1 MAVSHHS
8 ASWRERILSVSLRS
22 KIVGTFVIVSLL
34 VAVTSGMS
42 YTYLNK
48 VDSSYS
54 KLLND
59 NVTILRNVSEIKE
72 KTQIQNSMLFGYVLD
87 PTKDKE
93 KLLTEMNGTLSSI
106 ITKMGEVSK
115 NEDEQSAAIQSM
127 VDSNMTFARL
137 VKKVTEYADKGNVA
151 LAKAEAMQWAIPT
164 TETLTQAAAKIE
176 ELERKVQEEASA
188 RNHDVAVSTVQT
200 LTWVSVAAFLFALA
214 IGLLL
219 SRMIVNP
226 IRSMVQ
232 AAERIAACDLT
243 VGDIN
248 VKNRDEL
255 RQLATAFNQMKANL
269 HSLISRVGSSAQHV
283 AAASEAL
290 SSNSEQV
297 SESSER
303 ITYTVQDISIGT
315 DAQVRSVHLGVSI
328 MEEMSAAVIQIA
340 SVTQSA
346 NHQSFL
352 AQLEAGEGN
361 AAVETAIKQMN
372 AIYQKMMELAESV
385 QRLGGRSEQIVNANA
400 MIAGIARQT
409 NMLALNASI
418 EAARAGAAGKGF
430 AVVADEVRKLSMQTG
445 AAAEEVALLV
455 SSIQDETREV
465 VSSTEAGSREVQ
477 TGLEVVGVARDT
489 FKRIRDAMDEVA
501 RQIGEVAGSSAAIS
515 EKTRAAVDVIRA
527 IDEVAGQTAAGA
539 RNVSSN
545 IEGQYA
551 SMEEIF
557 SSATVLNS
565 MAADLQTLI
574 GRFRV

>member
-1 MAVSHHS
+1 MAVSHIS

-115 NEDEQSAAIQSM
+115 NEDEQSAIQSM

-188 RNHDVAVSTVQT
+188 RNHDVIETTVQT
-200 LTWVSVAAFLFALA
+200 LIWVSVAAFLFALA

-232 AAERIAACDLT
+232 AADRIAACDLT

-248 VKNRDEL
+248 LKNRDEL
-255 RQLATAFNQMKANL
+255 RHLATAFNQMKANL
-269 HSLISRVGSSAQHV
+269 HSLISQVGSSAQHV

-303 ITYTVQDISIGT
+303 ITYTVQDISMGT

-352 AQLEAGEGN
+352 AQQEAGEGN
-361 AAVETAIKQMN
+361 AAVETAITQMN

-385 QRLGGRSEQIVNANA
+385 QRLGHRSEQIVNANA

-477 TGLEVVGVARDT
+477 TGLEVVGVAQDT

-501 RQIGEVAGSSAAIS
+501 RQIEEVAGSSAAIS

-539 RNVSSN
+539 KNVSSN

>member
-1 MAVSHHS
+1 MANHNST
-8 ASWRERILSVSLRS
+8 SWRKRLFSVSLRS
-22 KIVGTFVIVSLL
+22 KIVGTFIIVSLL

-106 ITKMGEVSK
+106 ITQMGEVSK
-115 NEDEQSAAIQSM
+115 NEDEQSAIQSM
-127 VDSNMTFARL
+127 ADSNMTFARL

-176 ELERKVQEEASA
+176 ELERNVQEEASA
-188 RNHDVAVSTVQT
+188 RNHDVVVSTVQT
-200 LTWVSVAAFLFALA
+200 LIWVSVAAFLFALA

-243 VGDIN
+243 VDDIN

-255 RQLATAFNQMKANL
+255 RHLATAFNQMKANL
-269 HSLISRVGSSAQHV
+269 HRLISQVGSSAQHV

-290 SSNSEQV
+290 SSNSEQI

-303 ITYTVQDISIGT
+303 ITYTVQDISMGT

-352 AQLEAGEGN
+352 AQQEAGEGN

-372 AIYQKMMELAESV
+372 AIYQKMKELAESV
-385 QRLGGRSEQIVNANA
+385 QRLGQRSEQIVHANA

-445 AAAEEVALLV
+445 AAAEEVAHLV

-501 RQIGEVAGSSAAIS
+501 RQIEEVAGSSAAIS

-551 SMEEIF
+551 SMEEIV

>member
-1 MAVSHHS
+1 MANHNSV
-8 ASWRERILSVSLRS
+8 SWRKRIFSVSLRS
-22 KIVGTFVIVSLL
+22 KIVGTFIIVSLL

-72 KTQIQNSMLFGYVLD
+72 KTQVQNSMLFGYVLD
-87 PTKDKE
+87 PSKDKE

-106 ITKMGEVSK
+106 ITQMGEVSK
-115 NEDEQSAAIQSM
+115 NEDEQSAIQSM
-127 VDSNMTFARL
+127 ADSNMTFARL

-188 RNHDVAVSTVQT
+188 RNHDVVVSTVQT
-200 LTWVSVAAFLFALA
+200 LIWVSVAAFLFALA

-243 VGDIN
+243 VNDIN

-255 RQLATAFNQMKANL
+255 RHLATAFNQMKVNL
-269 HSLISRVGSSAQHV
+269 HSLISQVGSSAQHV

-303 ITYTVQDISIGT
+303 ITYTVQDISQGT

-352 AQLEAGEGN
+352 AQQEAGEGN
-361 AAVETAIKQMN
+361 AAVETAITQMN

-385 QRLGGRSEQIVNANA
+385 QRLGQRSEQIVNANA

-418 EAARAGAAGKGF
+418 EAARAGVAGKGF

-445 AAAEEVALLV
+445 AAAEEVTLLV
-455 SSIQDETREV
+455 SSIQDETRKV

-501 RQIGEVAGSSAAIS
+501 RQIEEVAGSSAAIS

-565 MAADLQTLI
+565 MASDLQTLI

>member
-1 MAVSHHS
+1 MAIRNS
-8 ASWRERILSVSLRS
+8 ASWRKRLFSVSLRS

-106 ITKMGEVSK
+106 ITQMGEVSK
-115 NEDEQSAAIQSM
+115 NEDEQSAIQSM

-137 VKKVTEYADKGNVA
+137 VKKVTEYADKGNVT

-188 RNHDVAVSTVQT
+188 RNHDVVVSTVQT
-200 LTWVSVAAFLFALA
+200 LIWVSVAAFLFALA

-255 RQLATAFNQMKANL
+255 RHLATAFNQMKANL
-269 HSLISRVGSSAQHV
+269 HSLISQVGSSAQHV

-303 ITYTVQDISIGT
+303 ITYTVQDISMGT

-352 AQLEAGEGN
+352 AQQEAGEGN
-361 AAVETAIKQMN
+361 AAVETAITQMN

-385 QRLGGRSEQIVNANA
+385 QRLGQRSEQIVNANA

-489 FKRIRDAMDEVA
+489 FKRIRGAMDEVA
-501 RQIGEVAGSSAAIS
+501 RQIEEVAGSSAAIS
-515 EKTRAAVDVIRA
+515 EKTRAAADVIRA

-551 SMEEIF
+551 SMEEIV

>member
-59 NVTILRNVSEIKE
+59 NVTILQNVSEIKE

-93 KLLTEMNGTLSSI
+93 KLLTEMNRTLSSI
-106 ITKMGEVSK
+106 ITQMGEVSK
-115 NEDEQSAAIQSM
+115 NEDEQSAIQSM

-176 ELERKVQEEASA
+176 ELERKVQEDASA
-188 RNHDVAVSTVQT
+188 RNHDVVVSTVQT
-200 LTWVSVAAFLFALA
+200 LIWVSVAAFLFALA

-255 RQLATAFNQMKANL
+255 RHLATAFNQMKANL
-269 HSLISRVGSSAQHV
+269 HSLISQVGSSAQHV

-303 ITYTVQDISIGT
+303 ITYTVQDISMGT

-352 AQLEAGEGN
+352 AQQEAGEGN

-385 QRLGGRSEQIVNANA
+385 QRLGQRSEQIVNANT

-445 AAAEEVALLV
+445 AAAEEVTLLV

-501 RQIGEVAGSSAAIS
+501 RQIEEVAGSSAAIS

>member
-1 MAVSHHS
+1 M
-8 ASWRERILSVSLRS
+8 SWQIVIRLAGDKRIFSVSLRS

-93 KLLTEMNGTLSSI
+93 KLLTEMNGALSSI
-106 ITKMGEVSK
+106 ITQMGEVSK
-115 NEDEQSAAIQSM
+115 NEDEQSAIQSM

-176 ELERKVQEEASA
+176 ELERNVQEEASA
-188 RNHDVAVSTVQT
+188 RNHDVVVSTVQT
-200 LTWVSVAAFLFALA
+200 LIWVSVAAFLFALA

-243 VGDIN
+243 VSDIN

-255 RQLATAFNQMKANL
+255 RHLATAFNQMKANL
-269 HSLISRVGSSAQHV
+269 HSLISQVGSSAQHV

-303 ITYTVQDISIGT
+303 ITYTVQDISMGT

-352 AQLEAGEGN
+352 AQQEAGEGN

-372 AIYQKMMELAESV
+372 AIYHKMMELAESV
-385 QRLGGRSEQIVNANA
+385 QRLGHRSEQIVHANA

-445 AAAEEVALLV
+445 EAAEEVAHLV

-501 RQIGEVAGSSAAIS
+501 RQIEEVAGSSAAIS

>member
-1 MAVSHHS
+1 
-8 ASWRERILSVSLRS
+8 LRG

-34 VAVTSGMS
+34 VAMTSGMS

-54 KLLND
+54 NLLSD
-59 NVTILRNVSEIKE
+59 NVSILRNVAEIKE
-72 KTQIQNSMLFGYVLD
+72 KTQMQNSMLFGYVLD

-106 ITKMGEVSK
+106 ITQMGELSK
-115 NEDEQSAAIQSM
+115 NEDEKSAIQSM
-127 VDSNMTFARL
+127 VDANMTFARL

-151 LAKAEAMQWAIPT
+151 LAKAEATQWAIPT
-164 TETLTQAAAKIE
+164 TETLTQTAAKIE
-176 ELERKVQEEASA
+176 ELERKLQEEASA
-188 RNHDVAVSTVQT
+188 RNHDVVASTVRT
-200 LTWVSVAAFLFALA
+200 LIWVSLVAFLFALS
-214 IGLLL
+214 IGLFL

-226 IRSMVQ
+226 MRSMVR

-243 VGDIN
+243 VSDIY
-248 VKNRDEL
+248 VKNKDEL
-255 RQLATAFNQMKANL
+255 RDLATAFNQMKANL
-269 HSLISRVGSSAQHV
+269 HRLISQVGSSAQHV

-303 ITYTVQDISIGT
+303 ITYTVQDISMGT

-346 NHQSFL
+346 NHHSSL
-352 AQLEAGEGN
+352 AQHEAGEGN
-361 AAVETAIKQMN
+361 AAVETAITQMN
-372 AIYQKMMELAESV
+372 AIYQKMKELAESV
-385 QRLGGRSEQIVNANA
+385 QRLGGRSEQIVNANG
-400 MIAGIARQT
+400 MIANIARQT

-418 EAARAGAAGKGF
+418 EAARAGEAGKGF

-445 AAAEEVALLV
+445 AAAEEVANLV
-455 SSIQDETREV
+455 SGIQDETREV
-465 VSSTEAGSREVQ
+465 VISTEAGSREVER
-477 TGLEVVGVARDT
+477 GLEVVGVARDT

-501 RQIGEVAGSSAAIS
+501 RQIEEVAGSSAAIS
-515 EKTRAAVDVIRA
+515 EKTHAAVDVIRA
-527 IDEVAGQTAAGA
+527 IDEVAGQTASGA

-551 SMEEIF
+551 SMEEIV
-557 SSATVLNS
+557 SSANVLNS

>member
-1 MAVSHHS
+1 MANHIST
-8 ASWRERILSVSLRS
+8 SWRKRLFSVSLRS

-59 NVTILRNVSEIKE
+59 NVTILRNVAEIKE

-93 KLLTEMNGTLSSI
+93 RLLTEMNGTLSSI
-106 ITKMGEVSK
+106 ITQMGEVSK
-115 NEDEQSAAIQSM
+115 NEDEQSAIQSM

-176 ELERKVQEEASA
+176 ELERNVQEEASA
-188 RNHDVAVSTVQT
+188 RNHDAVISTVQT
-200 LTWVSVAAFLFALA
+200 LIWVSVAAFLFALA

-255 RQLATAFNQMKANL
+255 RHLATAFNQMKANL
-269 HSLISRVGSSAQHV
+269 HRLISQVGSSAQHV

-303 ITYTVQDISIGT
+303 ITYTVQEISMGT

-352 AQLEAGEGN
+352 AQQEAGEGN

-372 AIYQKMMELAESV
+372 AIYQKMKELAESV
-385 QRLGGRSEQIVNANA
+385 QRLGQRSEQIVHANA

-445 AAAEEVALLV
+445 AAAEEVTHLV

-501 RQIGEVAGSSAAIS
+501 RQIEEVAGSSAAIS

-551 SMEEIF
+551 SMEEIV

>member
-1 MAVSHHS
+1 MANHNST
-8 ASWRERILSVSLRS
+8 SWRKRLFSVSLRS

-59 NVTILRNVSEIKE
+59 NVTILRNVTEIKE

-106 ITKMGEVSK
+106 ITQMGEVSK
-115 NEDEQSAAIQSM
+115 NEDEQSAIQSM

-176 ELERKVQEEASA
+176 ELERNIQEEASA
-188 RNHDVAVSTVQT
+188 RNHDVVISTVQT
-200 LTWVSVAAFLFALA
+200 LIWVSVAAFLFALA

-255 RQLATAFNQMKANL
+255 R
-269 HSLISRVGSSAQHV
+269 
-283 AAASEAL
+283 
-290 SSNSEQV
+290 
-297 SESSER
+297 
-303 ITYTVQDISIGT
+303 
-315 DAQVRSVHLGVSI
+315 
-328 MEEMSAAVIQIA
+328 
-340 SVTQSA
+340 
-346 NHQSFL
+346 
-352 AQLEAGEGN
+352 
-361 AAVETAIKQMN
+361 
-372 AIYQKMMELAESV
+372 
-385 QRLGGRSEQIVNANA
+385 
-400 MIAGIARQT
+400 
-409 NMLALNASI
+409 
-418 EAARAGAAGKGF
+418 
-430 AVVADEVRKLSMQTG
+430 
-445 AAAEEVALLV
+445 
-455 SSIQDETREV
+455 
-465 VSSTEAGSREVQ
+465 
-477 TGLEVVGVARDT
+477 
-489 FKRIRDAMDEVA
+489 
-501 RQIGEVAGSSAAIS
+501 
-515 EKTRAAVDVIRA
+515 
-527 IDEVAGQTAAGA
+527 
-539 RNVSSN
+539 
-545 IEGQYA
+545 
-551 SMEEIF
+551 
-557 SSATVLNS
+557 
-565 MAADLQTLI
+565 
-574 GRFRV
+574 RFGYRF

>member
-1 MAVSHHS
+1 MANHIST
-8 ASWRERILSVSLRS
+8 SWRKRLFSVSLRS

-42 YTYLNK
+42 YTYLIK

-59 NVTILRNVSEIKE
+59 NVTILRNVTEIKE

-93 KLLTEMNGTLSSI
+93 RLLTEMNGTLSSI
-106 ITKMGEVSK
+106 ITQMGEVSK
-115 NEDEQSAAIQSM
+115 NEDEQSAIQSM

-176 ELERKVQEEASA
+176 ELERNIQEEASA
-188 RNHDVAVSTVQT
+188 RNHDAVISTVQT
-200 LTWVSVAAFLFALA
+200 LIWVSVAAFLFALA

-232 AAERIAACDLT
+232 VAERIAACDLT

-255 RQLATAFNQMKANL
+255 RHLATAFNQMKANL
-269 HSLISRVGSSAQHV
+269 HRLISQVGSSAQHV

-303 ITYTVQDISIGT
+303 ITYTVQDISMGT

-328 MEEMSAAVIQIA
+328 MEEMSTAVIQIA
-340 SVTQSA
+340 NVTQSA

-352 AQLEAGEGN
+352 AQQEAGEGN

-372 AIYQKMMELAESV
+372 AIYQKMKELAESV
-385 QRLGGRSEQIVNANA
+385 QRLGQRSEQIVHANA

-445 AAAEEVALLV
+445 AAAEEVAHLV

-501 RQIGEVAGSSAAIS
+501 RQIEEVAGSSAAIS

>member
-1 MAVSHHS
+1 M
-8 ASWRERILSVSLRS
+8 LSYL
-22 KIVGTFVIVSLL
+22 LL
-34 VAVTSGMS
+34 VAMTSGMS

-48 VDSSYS
+48 VDNSYS
-54 KLLND
+54 KLLSD
-59 NVTILRNVSEIKE
+59 NVSILRNVAEIKE
-72 KTQIQNSMLFGYVLD
+72 KTQIQNSMMFGYVLD

-93 KLLTEMNGTLSSI
+93 KHLTEMNAALSSI
-106 ITKMGEVSK
+106 ITQMGELSK
-115 NEDEQSAAIQSM
+115 NEDEQSAIQSM

-137 VKKVTEYADKGNVA
+137 VKKVTEYADKGNVV

-176 ELERKVQEEASA
+176 ELERKLQEEASA
-188 RNHDVAVSTVQT
+188 RNHDVVESTVRT
-200 LTWVSVAAFLFALA
+200 LIWVSLTAFLFALA

-226 IRSMVQ
+226 IRFMVK
-232 AAERIAACDLT
+232 AAERIAGCDLT
-243 VGDIN
+243 VSDIH
-248 VKNRDEL
+248 VKNKDEL
-255 RQLATAFNQMKANL
+255 RDLAKAFNQMKANL
-269 HSLISRVGSSAQHV
+269 HSLISQVGSSAQQV
-283 AAASEAL
+283 SAASEAL

-303 ITYTVQDISIGT
+303 ITYTVQDISMGT

-346 NHQSFL
+346 NHQSSL
-352 AQLEAGEGN
+352 AQQEAGEGN

-372 AIYQKMMELAESV
+372 AIYQKMKELAESV
-385 QRLGGRSEQIVNANA
+385 QRLGQRSEQIVNANA
-400 MIAGIARQT
+400 IIAGIARQT

-430 AVVADEVRKLSMQTG
+430 AVVADEVRKLSMQTS
-445 AAAEEVALLV
+445 AAAEEVADLV

-465 VSSTEAGSREVQ
+465 VSSTEAGSREVE

-489 FKRIRDAMDEVA
+489 FQRIRKAMDEVA
-501 RQIGEVAGSSAAIS
+501 RKIEEVAGSSAEIS
-515 EKTRAAVDVIRA
+515 EKTHAAVDVIRA
-527 IDEVAGQTAAGA
+527 IDEVVGQTASGA
-539 RNVSSN
+539 RVVSSN

-551 SMEEIF
+551 SMEEIV
-557 SSATVLNS
+557 SSAAVLNS
-565 MAADLQTLI
+565 MAVDLQTLI

>member
-1 MAVSHHS
+1 MAIRNS
-8 ASWRERILSVSLRS
+8 ASWRKRLFSVSLRS

-106 ITKMGEVSK
+106 ITQMGEVSK
-115 NEDEQSAAIQSM
+115 NEDEQSAIQSM

-176 ELERKVQEEASA
+176 VLERKVQEEASA
-188 RNHDVAVSTVQT
+188 RNHDVVVSTVQT
-200 LTWVSVAAFLFALA
+200 LIWVSVAAFLFALA

-255 RQLATAFNQMKANL
+255 RHLATAFNQMKANL
-269 HSLISRVGSSAQHV
+269 HSLISQVGSSAQHV

-303 ITYTVQDISIGT
+303 ITYTVQDISMGT

-352 AQLEAGEGN
+352 AQQEAGEGN
-361 AAVETAIKQMN
+361 AAVETAITQMN

-385 QRLGGRSEQIVNANA
+385 QRLGQRSEQIVNANA

-489 FKRIRDAMDEVA
+489 FKRIRGAMDEVA
-501 RQIGEVAGSSAAIS
+501 RQIEEVAGSSAAIS
-515 EKTRAAVDVIRA
+515 EKTRAAADVIRA

-551 SMEEIF
+551 SMEEIV

>member
-1 MAVSHHS
+1 MANHNS
-8 ASWRERILSVSLRS
+8 ASWRKRIFSVSLRS

-106 ITKMGEVSK
+106 ITQMGEVSK
-115 NEDEQSAAIQSM
+115 NEDEQSAIQSM

-176 ELERKVQEEASA
+176 ELERKAQEEASA
-188 RNHDVAVSTVQT
+188 RNHDVVVSTVQT
-200 LTWVSVAAFLFALA
+200 LIWVSVAAFLFALA

-226 IRSMVQ
+226 IRSMVK

-243 VGDIN
+243 VDDIN

-255 RQLATAFNQMKANL
+255 RHLSTAFNQMKANL
-269 HSLISRVGSSAQHV
+269 HSLISQVGSSAQHV

-303 ITYTVQDISIGT
+303 ITYTVQDISMGT
-315 DAQVRSVHLGVSI
+315 DAQVRSVHMGVSI

-340 SVTQSA
+340 SVTQTA

-352 AQLEAGEGN
+352 AQQEAGEGN
-361 AAVETAIKQMN
+361 AAVETAITQMN

-385 QRLGGRSEQIVNANA
+385 QRLGHRSEQIVNANA

-445 AAAEEVALLV
+445 AAAEEVAHLV

-501 RQIGEVAGSSAAIS
+501 RQIEEVAGSSAAIS

-565 MAADLQTLI
+565 MAADLQILI

>member
-1 MAVSHHS
+1 MANRNS
-8 ASWRERILSVSLRS
+8 ASWRKRLFSVSLRI

-106 ITKMGEVSK
+106 ITQMGEVSK
-115 NEDEQSAAIQSM
+115 NEDEQSAIQSM

-188 RNHDVAVSTVQT
+188 RNHDVVVSTVQT
-200 LTWVSVAAFLFALA
+200 LIWVSVAAFLFALA

-255 RQLATAFNQMKANL
+255 RHLATAFNQMKANL
-269 HSLISRVGSSAQHV
+269 HSLISQVGSSAQHV

-303 ITYTVQDISIGT
+303 ITYTVQDISMGT

-346 NHQSFL
+346 NQQSFL
-352 AQLEAGEGN
+352 AQKEAGEGN
-361 AAVETAIKQMN
+361 EAVETAITQMN

-385 QRLGGRSEQIVNANA
+385 QRLGQRSEQIVNANS

-445 AAAEEVALLV
+445 AAAEEVAHLV

-489 FKRIRDAMDEVA
+489 FKRIRGAMDEVA
-501 RQIGEVAGSSAAIS
+501 RQIEEVAGSSADIS
-515 EKTRAAVDVIRA
+515 EKTRAATDVIRA

-551 SMEEIF
+551 SMEEIV

>member
-1 MAVSHHS
+1 MAYGNS
-8 ASWRERILSVSLRS
+8 ASWRKRLFSVSLRS

-106 ITKMGEVSK
+106 ITQMGEVSK
-115 NEDEQSAAIQSM
+115 NEDEQSAIQSM

-188 RNHDVAVSTVQT
+188 RNHDVVVSTVQT
-200 LTWVSVAAFLFALA
+200 LIWVSVAAFLFALA

-255 RQLATAFNQMKANL
+255 RHLATAFNQMKANL
-269 HSLISRVGSSAQHV
+269 HILISQVGSSAQHV

-303 ITYTVQDISIGT
+303 ITYTVQDISMGT
-315 DAQVRSVHLGVSI
+315 DAQVCSVHLGVSI

-352 AQLEAGEGN
+352 AQQEAGEGN
-361 AAVETAIKQMN
+361 AAVETAITQMN
-372 AIYQKMMELAESV
+372 AIYQKMMELSESV
-385 QRLGGRSEQIVNANA
+385 QRLGQRSEQIVNANS

-489 FKRIRDAMDEVA
+489 FKRIRGAMDEVA
-501 RQIGEVAGSSAAIS
+501 RQIEEVAGSSAAIS
-515 EKTRAAVDVIRA
+515 EKTRAAADVIRA

-551 SMEEIF
+551 SMEEIV

>member
-1 MAVSHHS
+1 
-8 ASWRERILSVSLRS
+8 
-22 KIVGTFVIVSLL
+22 
-34 VAVTSGMS
+34 
-42 YTYLNK
+42 
-48 VDSSYS
+48 
-54 KLLND
+54 
-59 NVTILRNVSEIKE
+59 
-72 KTQIQNSMLFGYVLD
+72 
-87 PTKDKE
+87 
-93 KLLTEMNGTLSSI
+93 
-106 ITKMGEVSK
+106 
-115 NEDEQSAAIQSM
+115 
-127 VDSNMTFARL
+127 
-137 VKKVTEYADKGNVA
+137 
-151 LAKAEAMQWAIPT
+151 
-164 TETLTQAAAKIE
+164 LTQAAAKIE
-176 ELERKVQEEASA
+176 ELERKVQEVASA
-188 RNHDVAVSTVQT
+188 HNHDVVVSTVQT
-200 LTWVSVAAFLFALA
+200 LIWVSVAAFLFALA

-248 VKNRDEL
+248 VKNKDEL
-255 RQLATAFNQMKANL
+255 RHLATAFNQMKANL
-269 HSLISRVGSSAQHV
+269 HSLISQVGSSAQHV

-303 ITYTVQDISIGT
+303 ITYTVQDISMGT

-352 AQLEAGEGN
+352 AQQEAGEGN
-361 AAVETAIKQMN
+361 AAVETAITQMN

-385 QRLGGRSEQIVNANA
+385 QRLGQRSEQIVNANA

-489 FKRIRDAMDEVA
+489 FKRIRGAMDEVA
-501 RQIGEVAGSSAAIS
+501 RQIEEVAGSSAAIS
-515 EKTRAAVDVIRA
+515 EKTRAAADVIRA

-551 SMEEIF
+551 SMEEIV

>member
-1 MAVSHHS
+1 MANRNS
-8 ASWRERILSVSLRS
+8 ASWSKRIVSVSLRS
-22 KIVGTFVIVSLL
+22 KIVGTFIIVSLL

-48 VDSSYS
+48 VDGSYS

-93 KLLTEMNGTLSSI
+93 KLLTEMNGALSSI

-115 NEDEQSAAIQSM
+115 NEDEQSAIQSM
-127 VDSNMTFARL
+127 ADSNMTFARL

-188 RNHDVAVSTVQT
+188 RNHDLVVSTVQT
-200 LTWVSVAAFLFALA
+200 LIWVSVAAFLFALA

-243 VGDIN
+243 VIDIN

-255 RQLATAFNQMKANL
+255 RHLATAFNQMKANL
-269 HSLISRVGSSAQHV
+269 HSLISQVGSSAQHV

-303 ITYTVQDISIGT
+303 ITYTVQDISMGT

-346 NHQSFL
+346 SHQSFL
-352 AQLEAGEGN
+352 AQQEAGEGN

-372 AIYQKMMELAESV
+372 AINQKMMELAESV
-385 QRLGGRSEQIVNANA
+385 QRLGHRSEQIVNANA

-418 EAARAGAAGKGF
+418 EASRAGAAGKGF

-445 AAAEEVALLV
+445 AAAEEVAHLV

-465 VSSTEAGSREVQ
+465 ISSTEAGSREVQ

-489 FKRIRDAMDEVA
+489 FKRIREAMDEVA
-501 RQIGEVAGSSAAIS
+501 KQIEEVAGSSAAIS

>member
-1 MAVSHHS
+1 MANRNS
-8 ASWRERILSVSLRS
+8 ASWRKRLFSVSLRI

-54 KLLND
+54 KLLKD

-106 ITKMGEVSK
+106 ITQMGEVSK
-115 NEDEQSAAIQSM
+115 NEDEQSAIQSM

-188 RNHDVAVSTVQT
+188 RNHDVVVSTVQT
-200 LTWVSVAAFLFALA
+200 LIWVSVAAFLFALA

-255 RQLATAFNQMKANL
+255 RHLATAFNQMKANL
-269 HSLISRVGSSAQHV
+269 HSLISQVGSSAQHV

-303 ITYTVQDISIGT
+303 ITYTVQDISMGT

-346 NHQSFL
+346 NQQSFL
-352 AQLEAGEGN
+352 AQKEAGEGN
-361 AAVETAIKQMN
+361 EAVETAITQMN

-385 QRLGGRSEQIVNANA
+385 QRLGQRSEQIVNANS

-445 AAAEEVALLV
+445 AAAEEVAHLV

-489 FKRIRDAMDEVA
+489 FKRIRGAMDEVA
-501 RQIGEVAGSSAAIS
+501 RQIEEVAGSSAAIS
-515 EKTRAAVDVIRA
+515 EKTRAATDVIRA

-551 SMEEIF
+551 SMEEIV

>member
-1 MAVSHHS
+1 MANHNS
-8 ASWRERILSVSLRS
+8 ASWRKRIFSVSLRS
-22 KIVGTFVIVSLL
+22 KIVGAFVIVSLL

-93 KLLTEMNGTLSSI
+93 KLLTEMNGALSSI

-115 NEDEQSAAIQSM
+115 NEDEQSAIQSM
-127 VDSNMTFARL
+127 ADSNMTFARL

-176 ELERKVQEEASA
+176 ELERKVQEEDSA
-188 RNHDVAVSTVQT
+188 RNHDVVVSTVHT
-200 LTWVSVAAFLFALA
+200 LIWVSVAAFLFALA

-232 AAERIAACDLT
+232 TAERIAACDLT
-243 VGDIN
+243 VNDIN
-248 VKNRDEL
+248 VRNRDEL
-255 RQLATAFNQMKANL
+255 RHLATAFNQMKANL
-269 HSLISRVGSSAQHV
+269 HSLISQVGSSAQHV

-303 ITYTVQDISIGT
+303 ITYTVQDISMGT
-315 DAQVRSVHLGVSI
+315 DAQVRSVHMGVSI

-340 SVTQSA
+340 SVTQTA

-352 AQLEAGEGN
+352 AQQEAGEGN
-361 AAVETAIKQMN
+361 AAVETAISQMN
-372 AIYQKMMELAESV
+372 AIYQKMMELSESV
-385 QRLGGRSEQIVNANA
+385 QRLGHRSEQIVNANA

-445 AAAEEVALLV
+445 AAAEEVAHLV

-501 RQIGEVAGSSAAIS
+501 RQIEEVAGSSAAIS

-551 SMEEIF
+551 SMEEIV

>member
-1 MAVSHHS
+1 MANHNSV
-8 ASWRERILSVSLRS
+8 SWRKRIFSVSLRS
-22 KIVGTFVIVSLL
+22 KIVGTFIIVSLL

-48 VDSSYS
+48 VDRSYS

-87 PTKDKE
+87 PSKDKE

-106 ITKMGEVSK
+106 ITQMGEVSK
-115 NEDEQSAAIQSM
+115 NEDEQSAIQSM
-127 VDSNMTFARL
+127 ADSNMTFARL

-176 ELERKVQEEASA
+176 ELERNVQEEASA
-188 RNHDVAVSTVQT
+188 RNHDVVVSTVQT
-200 LTWVSVAAFLFALA
+200 LIWVSVAAFLFALA

-243 VGDIN
+243 VNDIN

-255 RQLATAFNQMKANL
+255 RHLATAFNQMKVNL
-269 HSLISRVGSSAQHV
+269 HSLISQVGSSAQHV

-303 ITYTVQDISIGT
+303 ITYTVQDISQGT

-352 AQLEAGEGN
+352 AQQEAGEGN
-361 AAVETAIKQMN
+361 AAVETAITQMN

-385 QRLGGRSEQIVNANA
+385 QRLGHRSEQIVNANA

-430 AVVADEVRKLSMQTG
+430 AVVADEVRKLSMQTA
-445 AAAEEVALLV
+445 AAAEEVAHLV

-501 RQIGEVAGSSAAIS
+501 RQIEEVAGSSAAIS

>member
-1 MAVSHHS
+1 MANRNS
-8 ASWRERILSVSLRS
+8 ASGRMRLFSVSLRS

-115 NEDEQSAAIQSM
+115 NEDEQSAIQSM

-137 VKKVTEYADKGNVA
+137 VKKVMEYADKGNVA
-151 LAKAEAMQWAIPT
+151 LAKAEAIQWAIPT

-188 RNHDVAVSTVQT
+188 RNHDLVVSTVQT
-200 LTWVSVAAFLFALA
+200 LIWVSVAAFLFALA

-226 IRSMVQ
+226 IHSMVQ

-255 RQLATAFNQMKANL
+255 RHLATAFNQMKANL
-269 HSLISRVGSSAQHV
+269 HSLISQVGSSAQHV

-303 ITYTVQDISIGT
+303 ITYTVQDISMGT

-352 AQLEAGEGN
+352 AQQEAGEGN

-501 RQIGEVAGSSAAIS
+501 RQIEGVAGSSAAIS

>member
-1 MAVSHHS
+1 
-8 ASWRERILSVSLRS
+8 
-22 KIVGTFVIVSLL
+22 
-34 VAVTSGMS
+34 
-42 YTYLNK
+42 
-48 VDSSYS
+48 
-54 KLLND
+54 
-59 NVTILRNVSEIKE
+59 
-72 KTQIQNSMLFGYVLD
+72 
-87 PTKDKE
+87 
-93 KLLTEMNGTLSSI
+93 
-106 ITKMGEVSK
+106 
-115 NEDEQSAAIQSM
+115 
-127 VDSNMTFARL
+127 
-137 VKKVTEYADKGNVA
+137 
-151 LAKAEAMQWAIPT
+151 
-164 TETLTQAAAKIE
+164 
-176 ELERKVQEEASA
+176 
-188 RNHDVAVSTVQT
+188 
-200 LTWVSVAAFLFALA
+200 
-214 IGLLL
+214 
-219 SRMIVNP
+219 
-226 IRSMVQ
+226 
-232 AAERIAACDLT
+232 
-243 VGDIN
+243 
-248 VKNRDEL
+248 
-255 RQLATAFNQMKANL
+255 MKANL
-269 HSLISRVGSSAQHV
+269 HSLISQVGSSAQHV

-303 ITYTVQDISIGT
+303 ITYTVQDISMGT

-352 AQLEAGEGN
+352 AQQEAGEGN

-385 QRLGGRSEQIVNANA
+385 QRLGQRSEQIVNANA

-445 AAAEEVALLV
+445 AAAEEVA
-455 SSIQDETREV
+455 
-465 VSSTEAGSREVQ
+465 
-477 TGLEVVGVARDT
+477 
-489 FKRIRDAMDEVA
+489 
-501 RQIGEVAGSSAAIS
+501 
-515 EKTRAAVDVIRA
+515 
-527 IDEVAGQTAAGA
+527 GQTAAGA

>member
-1 MAVSHHS
+1 MANHNST
-8 ASWRERILSVSLRS
+8 SWRKRLFSVSLRS
-22 KIVGTFVIVSLL
+22 KIVGTFIIVSLL

-106 ITKMGEVSK
+106 ITQMGEVSK
-115 NEDEQSAAIQSM
+115 NEDEQSAIQSM
-127 VDSNMTFARL
+127 ADSNMTFARL

-176 ELERKVQEEASA
+176 ELERNVQEEASA
-188 RNHDVAVSTVQT
+188 RNHDVVVSTVQT
-200 LTWVSVAAFLFALA
+200 LIWVSVAAFLFALA

-243 VGDIN
+243 VDDIN

-255 RQLATAFNQMKANL
+255 RHLATAFNQMKANL
-269 HSLISRVGSSAQHV
+269 HRLISQVGSSAQHV

-303 ITYTVQDISIGT
+303 ITYTVQDISMGT

-352 AQLEAGEGN
+352 AQQEAGEGN

-372 AIYQKMMELAESV
+372 AIYQKMKELAESV
-385 QRLGGRSEQIVNANA
+385 QRLGQRSEQIVHANA

-445 AAAEEVALLV
+445 AAAEEVAHLV

-501 RQIGEVAGSSAAIS
+501 RQIEEVAGSSAAIS

-551 SMEEIF
+551 SMEEIV